1 MHTHMNVI
9 YLEPILDRDALV
21 RVPVHGDDGV
31 NHDFHGYG
39 AEVLVGYRLSPSI
52 GLFPLL

>member
-9 YLEPILDRDALV
+9 YLEPIFDRDALV